1 MIVHRFRTCD
11 SAPFGQGDT
20 GIVSRSADPSGF
32 AEKAPARREGSAA
45 DARRGGT
52 SMEPPTGAIMKTSM
66 VITLVTALVICSC
79 AGPRPAGE
87 EDSEMSLVS
96 IVEVEG
102 SFARAAA
109 QNGTRDAFLEFLAE
123 DGVIF
128 RPGPVNGAEWFAGNE
143 ASPGLLSWRPTYA
156 EVARYD
162 DIGYTTGPWELR
174 REGSESDAVT
184 HGHYVSIWRRGP
196 EGKWRLLLDTGIS
209 HDPPRTVPSEVEFG
223 LGAADDPESVPRADV
238 EAERERLLAVDR
250 VFSENSESFGA
261 VAAYVSF
268 ATEDIRFYRM
278 NVFPAKGKKELRK
291 MLNAAPGLY
300 TWEPAA
306 AGVSRGGD
314 LGYTYG
320 SSKLEVSHVEET
332 ETERTETF
340 TGEVKYGA
348 YARIWRKD
356 IDGNWNLALDIE
368 TPMPEP

>member
-1 MIVHRFRTCD
+1 
-11 SAPFGQGDT
+11 
-20 GIVSRSADPSGF
+20 
-32 AEKAPARREGSAA
+32 
-45 DARRGGT
+45 
-52 SMEPPTGAIMKTSM
+52 
-66 VITLVTALVICSC
+66 
-79 AGPRPAGE
+79 
-87 EDSEMSLVS
+87 MSLVS

-102 SFARAAA
+102 RFARAAA
-109 QNGTRDAFLEFLAE
+109 QKGTREAFLEFLAE

-128 RPGPVNGAEWFAGNE
+128 RPGPVNGAEWFAEHE
-143 ASPGLLSWRPTYA
+143 AAPGLLSWRPTYA
-156 EVARYD
+156 EVARSD

-174 REGSESDAVT
+174 REGSEGDAVT
-184 HGHYVSIWRRGP
+184 YGHYVSIWRRNP
-196 EGKWRLLLDTGIS
+196 EGSWRLLLDTGVS
-209 HDPPRTVPSEVEFG
+209 HDPPRAVPSEVEFG
-223 LGAADDPESVPRADV
+223 AGAADDPESVPSADA
-238 EAERERLLAVDR
+238 EAERDRLLALDR

-291 MLNAAPGLY
+291 TLNAMPGLY
-300 TWEPAA
+300 TWEPEA
-306 AGVSRGGD
+306 AGVSRGGG